1 MINYMKKLNFKPNQI
16 TAIVI
21 VFGGLLFIL
30 YDLFA
35 LFIFNEEATISYVV
49 NQWAWSSPLAVYIAG
64 VVTGGLA
71 VHFLAWAPLEK
82 QVERK
87 NEQVD
92 NS

>member
-1 MINYMKKLNFKPNQI
+1 MKKLNFKPNQI

-35 LFIFNEEATISYVV
+35 LFFFDSEATISYVV
-49 NQWAWSSPLAVYIAG
+49 NQWAWSNPLAIFIAG
-64 VVTGGLA
+64 SVCGGL
-71 VHFLAWAPLEK
+71 VEHFLAWAPLEK
-82 QVERK
+82 QEERK
-87 NEQVD
+87 NEQID